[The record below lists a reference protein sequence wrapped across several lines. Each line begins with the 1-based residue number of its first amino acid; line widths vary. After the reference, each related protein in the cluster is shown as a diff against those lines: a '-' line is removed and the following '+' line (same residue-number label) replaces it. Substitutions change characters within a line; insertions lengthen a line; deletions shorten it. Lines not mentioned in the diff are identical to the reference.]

1 MNTSLYVEKLT
12 QICLFFSMTL
22 TFSTNCLFFS
32 FFFPLWFDVHH
43 SITDHR
49 NIHFLFYFIFEN
61 LWEAGQF
68 LIFFDNKSMS
78 MAVFLSSFNTGAI
91 YHLELSGNLC
101 FWWLTD
107 NSLFLSRCVPA
118 MPCFVHSNVR
128 LGLDCFIHVQSCL
141 RLFNSGLKLFNSV
154 AKLFEAQSG
163 PSPIWMCLFNFVLF
177 FFSTNSIK
185 SSHSLWRM
193 DRVQF
198 VVCVHVGISARMWD
212 YLTLNICHLGQFR
225 LFWFSL
231 SLSLSSFLI
240 WFWPIWLFN
249 FLLFFFLSLSEYLVV
264 SFFSALLSCL
274 DFSSGNWSFSS

>member
-68 LIFFDNKSMS
+68 LIFFYNKSMS

-177 FFSTNSIK
+177 FFQRIQSNHRIVCDEWTACNLWCVYMLVFLRGCGITWLWTFVIWA
-185 SSHSLWRM
+185 SSDFS
-193 DRVQF
+193 D
-198 VVCVHVGISARMWD
+198 
-212 YLTLNICHLGQFR
+212 
-225 LFWFSL
+225 SL
-231 SLSLSSFLI
+231 SLSL
-240 WFWPIWLFN
+240 LF
-249 FLLFFFLSLSEYLVV
+249 
-264 SFFSALLSCL
+264 
-274 DFSSGNWSFSS
+274 